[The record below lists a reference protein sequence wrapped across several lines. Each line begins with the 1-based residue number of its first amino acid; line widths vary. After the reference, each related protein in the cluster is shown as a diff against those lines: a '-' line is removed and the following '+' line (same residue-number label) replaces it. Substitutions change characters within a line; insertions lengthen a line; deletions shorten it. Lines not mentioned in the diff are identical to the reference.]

1 MSCQV
6 SKLTIRA
13 FWIQLA
19 HFFTQLCFWH
29 GGLNFNV
36 YSDLLASVLKWRKL
50 LLFVSMELHQIETDL
65 RNPDFQYRLKAI
77 SALKDYPPEVAV
89 PLLTSHLHDPEF
101 LVRSFVAREL
111 GNQQTSESFA
121 ALLQIVKLDNTP
133 NVRAE
138 AANSISLFGK
148 ISAPHLV
155 QIFFMDDHWLT
166 RRSIL
171 AALVDLECHEELL
184 EVCLKAL
191 AGEDEPV
198 REAAID
204 ALGSLAGS
212 AQHAAGLAQILALQ
226 KDESPHMR
234 IRVAYALKN
243 FDDSTAKQALT
254 QLRQDEDHRV
264 VGAAMENL
272 LL

>member
-1 MSCQV
+1 
-6 SKLTIRA
+6 LAEIDTIYSHLR
-13 FWIQLA
+13 
-19 HFFTQLCFWH
+19 
-29 GGLNFNV
+29 LNG
-36 YSDLLASVLKWRKL
+36 RKL
-50 LLFVSMELHQIETDL
+50 LPFVDMELHQIETDL
-65 RNPDFQYRLKAI
+65 QNPDFQYRLKAI

-89 PLLTSHLHDPEF
+89 PLLTEHVQDPEF

-121 ALLQIVKLDNTP
+121 ALLELVKLDNTP

-155 QIFFMDDHWLT
+155 QIFFTDDHWLT

-171 AALVDLECHEELL
+171 AALSDLECHEELL
-184 EVCLKAL
+184 EVCVQAL

-198 REAAID
+198 RETAVD
-204 ALGSLAGS
+204 ALGALAGS
-212 AQHAAGLAQILALQ
+212 DQHMAGLAQILALQ

-234 IRVAYALKN
+234 VRVAYALKH
-243 FDDSTAKQALT
+243 FDDSTAKDALA

-264 VGAAMENL
+264 VGATMENL
-272 LL
+272 LP

>member
-1 MSCQV
+1 MGEID
-6 SKLTIRA
+6 TIYSHLR
-13 FWIQLA
+13 
-19 HFFTQLCFWH
+19 
-29 GGLNFNV
+29 LNG
-36 YSDLLASVLKWRKL
+36 RKL
-50 LLFVSMELHQIETDL
+50 LPFVDMELHQIETDL
-65 RNPDFQYRLKAI
+65 QNPDFQYRLKAI

-89 PLLTSHLHDPEF
+89 PLLTEHVQDPEF

-121 ALLQIVKLDNTP
+121 ALLELVKLDNTP

-155 QIFFMDDHWLT
+155 QIFFTDDHWLT

-171 AALVDLECHEELL
+171 AALSDLECHEELL
-184 EVCLKAL
+184 EVCVQAL

-198 REAAID
+198 RETAVD

-212 AQHAAGLAQILALQ
+212 AQHMAGLAQILALQ

-234 IRVAYALKN
+234 VRVAYALKH
-243 FDDSTAKQALT
+243 FDDSTAKDALA

-264 VGAAMENL
+264 VGATMENL
-272 LL
+272 LP